1 LPDIVDPQ
9 TRSRMMAG
17 IRGKDTKPEMTIRRR
32 LHALGYRYRLHPKDV
47 PGKPDLALP
56 RYRAAIFVNG
66 CFWHGHSCHLFRLP
80 GTRTDFWTA
89 KIEANRRRDRVVAAD
104 LVAAGWR
111 QLVIWE
117 CALRGRGSIGL
128 DRVIATAAT
137 WIESDEKHAE
147 IIGGMDGAC

>member
-1 LPDIVDPQ
+1 
-9 TRSRMMAG
+9 MAG
-17 IRGKDTKPEMTIRRR
+17 IRGKDTRPEMTIRRR
-32 LHALGYRYRLHPKDV
+32 LHALGYRYRLHPKDI

-89 KIEANRRRDRVVAAD
+89 KIEANRKRDRVVVDALQAS
-104 LVAAGWR
+104 GWR

-117 CALRGRGSIGL
+117 CAFRGRGSIGL
-128 DRVIATAAT
+128 DKVIAAAAE
-137 WIESDEKHAE
+137 WIESDEKNAE
-147 IIGGMDGAC
+147 IMGGPDGAG